1 MESQIKK
8 IVLFGRPNVGKSTL
22 FNCLCENKHA
32 LVSKIPGT
40 TRDANI
46 GIVSWQGVKLE
57 LIDTGGILDARLMT
71 LSRKKTDSL
80 KHTGSKSIDK
90 DMIDRQVQQ
99 QAREYIAN
107 ADVILFLV
115 DARTGL
121 LPEDKQLA
129 LILKKMI
136 INQPADAGNANPAK
150 KQQPLL
156 LVANKSDSPKI
167 ISQTAEFNK
176 LGLGYPHPV
185 SAATGSGTGDLLDE
199 IVAAIKNLPKEAPK
213 KEPADPIEKYI
224 NIAIIGKPNVGKSSL
239 VNQLLGSP
247 KFIVSPIPHT
257 TREPNDTKLI
267 YKGQG
272 INLIDTA
279 GISKTGQKSARREQ
293 TKNSLEKVSI
303 QKSLGVL
310 RKADIALLVVD
321 INEDLTHQESKLV
334 DEVVKSKTSLI
345 IVANKWDLVEE
356 KDVKAYTQKIY
367 SHLPFVQW
375 APIHFVSALSGAKV
389 NKVFDLALEIAEER
403 KTSVSDNALSK
414 LLNKLVKIHQPA
426 KASGTKYP
434 HIFQLKQERSN
445 PPVFSIRIGA
455 KETLHF
461 SYVRFLENRLREKYG
476 FFGTPITLYVEKNKL
491 IHGMHEEGK
500 RKVVRRNK
508 HI

>member
-1 MESQIKK
+1 MPQIKK
-8 IVLFGRPNVGKSTL
+8 VVLFGRPNVGKSTL

-32 LVSKIPGT
+32 LVSKVPGT

-46 GIVSWQGVKLE
+46 GIVSWQGEKLE
-57 LIDTGGILDARLMT
+57 LIDTGGILDSRLMT
-71 LSRKKTDSL
+71 LSKKKTDQL
-80 KHTGSKSIDK
+80 KHQGAKSDAK

-99 QAREYIAN
+99 QAREYIDQ
-107 ADVILFLV
+107 ADMILFLV
-115 DARTGL
+115 DARSGL
-121 LPEDKQLA
+121 LPEDKELA
-129 LILKKMI
+129 LILKKLI
-136 INQPADAGNANPAK
+136 INRPDDQK
-150 KQQPLL
+150 KKTKQPLL
-156 LVANKSDSPKI
+156 LVANKSDSPRI
-167 ISQTAEFNK
+167 ISQTAEFNQ
-176 LGLGYPHPV
+176 LGLGVPFPV
-185 SAATGSGTGDLLDE
+185 SAATGSGTGDLLDAVVDE
-199 IVAAIKNLPKEAPK
+199 IKNIPK
-213 KEPADPIEKYI
+213 KSEKSEIKDPVEKYI

-310 RKADIALLVVD
+310 RKADIALLVID
-321 INEDLTHQESKLV
+321 INEELTHQESKLV

-345 IVANKWDLVEE
+345 IVANKWDLIKE
-356 KDVKAYTQKIY
+356 KNVKEYTQKIY

-375 APIHFVSALSGAKV
+375 APIHFVSALSGAKI

-403 KTSVSDNALSK
+403 KTTVSDNALSK
-414 LLNKLVKIHQPA
+414 LLNKLVKIHYPA
-426 KASGTKYP
+426 KASGTKKP
-434 HIFQLKQERSN
+434 HIFQLKQERGN